1 MGYKK
6 HIGCPFTYALDIFGD
21 KWSLL
26 ILRDLI
32 IFGKRTYK
40 EFAGSG
46 EGIAT
51 NILADRLNRLEKDG
65 MIRKKVD
72 SENKRSFVYSP
83 TRKSLDLLPMF
94 MEMIRWSG
102 KYDSITKVPG
112 CYMNEPKATMRKLK
126 KEIRERFR
134 NELT

>member
-1 MGYKK
+1 MAYKK
-6 HIGCPFTYALDIFGD
+6 HVGCPFTYALDIFGD
-21 KWSLL
+21 KWSLI

-40 EFAGSG
+40 DFAGSG

-51 NILADRLNRLEKDG
+51 NILADRLIKLEDDG
-65 MIRKKVD
+65 MITKKVD
-72 SENKRSFVYSP
+72 KENKRSFVYSP

-94 MEMIRWSG
+94 FELVRWSG

-112 CYMNEPKATMRKLK
+112 CYMNEPKETMKKLK
-126 KEIRERFR
+126 KEIIERFGI
-134 NELT
+134 ELK